1 MAALS
6 DKQIIQG
13 ICQFVDKITNDYF
26 YGYCKPIYRVY
37 AAKNHF
43 KEKIGLDFYSLA
55 HDYYLR
61 LHSHHF
67 QQLLLKNDD
76 VSLSSWLAN
85 GFRFVIQE
93 AISKANKQNCLI
105 DNNYSVDFIDCFRS
119 SDIETGMMSQVLQ
132 AVSAYYSAES
142 TMTTIARMHLV
153 EGYTQKEIAQHL
165 GITPSAV
172 NQRIKKMM
180 DRVIVPYIVENYGE
194 GISAG
199 HTFQVSETP
208 LERGIPSSS
217 SFLGFRCALP
227 SQPVIARRVYSSPAP
242 FVTFPLRPEQVLVF
256 GTNLAGIHYGK
267 VGRMA
272 VELGAQEG
280 CGVGLS
286 GQTYAI
292 PIMQGGVDT
301 IRPYVDEF
309 IGFAAARPEYQF
321 LVADEGYGIAGF
333 ELSDIAPLY
342 AAAVRVDNIHLSRRF
357 VLALR

>member
-1 MAALS
+1 
-6 DKQIIQG
+6 
-13 ICQFVDKITNDYF
+13 
-26 YGYCKPIYRVY
+26 
-37 AAKNHF
+37 
-43 KEKIGLDFYSLA
+43 
-55 HDYYLR
+55 
-61 LHSHHF
+61 
-67 QQLLLKNDD
+67 
-76 VSLSSWLAN
+76 
-85 GFRFVIQE
+85 
-93 AISKANKQNCLI
+93 
-105 DNNYSVDFIDCFRS
+105 
-119 SDIETGMMSQVLQ
+119 MSQVLQ